1 MRREISIAFLAL
13 AVLSILLYAL
23 RISQTVN
30 EPTETIVTKNVQAK
44 TVSYDYE
51 KLRQD
56 NSTLAEK
63 EKTKEKEEEFIVD
76 LTQDELETFYMLVF
90 AEDGIEDE
98 DTQVAVAA
106 TVLNRML
113 SDSFSSNFYE
123 VLYQDNAFSS
133 VHNEKI
139 YIMTDNPYE
148 VTLDMIPESTKNAV
162 HKALMG
168 EDPTEEALRAEA
180 RRLGLDEEYY
190 AQGGALYFY
199 SPSAC
204 SQEALAARESIQ
216 VKVKIGLQYYYK
228 VWG

>member
-1 MRREISIAFLAL
+1 MRKEISRAFLAL
-13 AVLSILLYAL
+13 ATLSIILFLTSCVSRTIESTENLDYTIDIQPKE
-23 RISQTVN
+23 IS
-30 EPTETIVTKNVQAK
+30 
-44 TVSYDYE
+44 YE
-51 KLRQD
+51 NLQRNNSKLRE
-56 NSTLAEK
+56 T
-63 EKTKEKEEEFIVD
+63 EKTEEKEEEFIVD

-106 TVLNRML
+106 TFLNRML
-113 SDSFSSNFYE
+113 SDSFSSDFYE

-162 HKALMG
+162 HRALMG